1 MWKVLVETRFHR
13 VPNRSRWP
21 GAGAVVAFPVV
32 PVLFFPGSGYPGD
45 PWKISDIQK
54 SRNPNRLN
62 ICNFSPDLIKF
73 HRWNIRISS
82 IYIMDIQWYSMCVT
96 SMKFTTWCFSGWH
109 AMGGLRETFRGMM
122 VASSR
127 PWFDKAMTI
136 GPWQHKTNKI
146 EERNNIFDRSTKS
159 QLIFWPFKSK
169 FRSFLAKRNGCAFPR
184 IWLQVLAAKNEW
196 DEQTAE
202 QI

>member
-1 MWKVLVETRFHR
+1 MESAGWNLVWPLSSKQISVAGGRC
-13 VPNRSRWP
+13 SRGFP
-21 GAGAVVAFPVV
+21 RGAGAF
-32 PVLFFPGSGYPGD
+32 L
-45 PWKISDIQK
+45 PWQWISWRSMEDLWHPKISESKYVDF
-54 SRNPNRLN
+54 
-62 ICNFSPDLIKF
+62 CNFSPDLIKI
-73 HRWNIRISS
+73 HQRNIRISS
-82 IYIMDIQWYSMCVT
+82 IPVYHGYSVILDVG
-96 SMKFTTWCFSGWH
+96 KFTTWCFSGWH

-122 VASSR
+122 VASAR

-169 FRSFLAKRNGCAFPR
+169 FRSFLAKRNGCGFPR
-184 IWLQVLAAKNEW
+184 ILQVLATKNAW
-196 DEQTAE
+196 DEQTAAE